1 VNDGVEIHPSAP
13 QLASSHAMIRSSRL
27 PKPSGRTAILTLT
40 GNRRSASRTVCCA
53 AFIEQLAEK
62 DLACCRRGLPLSQI
76 SARDFDIAVVGQLL
90 TANLPLGDEFGQG
103 PVKRRL
109 PGIVPV

>member
-1 VNDGVEIHPSAP
+1 V
-13 QLASSHAMIRSSRL
+13 
-27 PKPSGRTAILTLT
+27 
-40 GNRRSASRTVCCA
+40 
-53 AFIEQLAEK
+53 
-62 DLACCRRGLPLSQI
+62 ACCRRGLPLSQI